1 MKVLR
6 MVCDY
11 DNSGDHGNRMKV
23 LMVMLMVVLMVML
36 MEQDAKTGCE
46 DHSGSDGGDG
56 AGDLG

>member
-11 DNSGDHGNRMKV
+11 DNSGDHGNRMK
-23 LMVMLMVVLMVML
+23 VLMVML

>member
-23 LMVMLMVVLMVML
+23 LMVMLMVMLMVIMMMLTVIMVML
-36 MEQDAKTGCE
+36 LVEPR
-46 DHSGSDGGDG
+46 
-56 AGDLG
+56 